1 MAFSYGPQLRGLACS
16 HSAETRCVSMRARK
30 QRCTDLSVEA
40 DTSEA
45 VLRQYLYFCTPALI
59 LLLISLARA
68 EAALA
73 AAAAE
78 TRRKQEEEERAAAE
92 DAKRVVKKGF
102 LDKRYSVCLLYWY
115 KSTDTDA
122 ARASWTTSNPTDRT
136 RA

>member
-1 MAFSYGPQLRGLACS
+1 MLHFFFLAEHRHKLPYPVNEDTGDAKYVKAQKLLTVTLEVLPWS
-16 HSAETRCVSMRARK
+16 KEEMDAE
-30 QRCTDLSVEA
+30 
-40 DTSEA
+40 
-45 VLRQYLYFCTPALI
+45 I
-59 LLLISLARA
+59 ARA

-115 KSTDTDA
+115 TSAKTDTT
-122 ARASWTTSNPTDRT
+122 RASWTTSNPTDRT
-136 RA
+136 RL

>member
-1 MAFSYGPQLRGLACS
+1 MAERRHKLPYPVNEDTGDAKYVKAQKLLTVTLEVLPWSKEEMD
-16 HSAETRCVSMRARK
+16 AE
-30 QRCTDLSVEA
+30 
-40 DTSEA
+40 
-45 VLRQYLYFCTPALI
+45 I
-59 LLLISLARA
+59 ARA

-122 ARASWTTSNPTDRT
+122 APGQLQIPQSGQEYNLGARGHEALG
-136 RA
+136 